1 MADLEDV
8 QTIVLALPETIVE
21 PDLSAFSVTHR
32 GKRKNIAWLWLERL
46 HPKKGRVP
54 NREVLAVRVQD
65 LEEKEMLLDSNPTA
79 IFTEPHYAGYP
90 AVLIRLAAIELDE
103 LRALIVNAWRC
114 QAPRA
119 LVKTF
124 DQQQRA

>member
-1 MADLEDV
+1 MADLHDV
-8 QTIVLALPETIVE
+8 QRIVLSLPETIVE
-21 PDLSAFSVTHR
+21 PDLSAFAVMNK
-32 GKRKNIAWLWLERL
+32 GKRKGIAWIWLERI
-46 HPKKGRVP
+46 HPKKARVP

-65 LEEKEMLLDSNPTA
+65 LEEKEMLLDSHPAT
-79 IFTEPHYAGYP
+79 IFTEPHYANFP

-103 LRALIVNAWRC
+103 LQELIVNAWRC
-114 QAPRA
+114 QAPPL